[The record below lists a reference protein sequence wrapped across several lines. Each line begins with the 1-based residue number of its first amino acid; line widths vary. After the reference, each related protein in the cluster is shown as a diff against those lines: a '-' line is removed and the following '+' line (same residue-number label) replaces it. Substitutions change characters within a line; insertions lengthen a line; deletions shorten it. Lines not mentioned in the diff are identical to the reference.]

1 MPDSNPISSVKLRW
15 LPDITTDMTTS
26 HLTNPAKDA
35 GQVIGYSHST
45 RLSKDDRQVAGYRSL
60 LMKQLAIRLSYQP
73 KSFWP
78 GTRKTI
84 AKSLVITVLVALSA
98 SLACRRPFDWAQDRL
113 V

>member
-1 MPDSNPISSVKLRW
+1 MPDMPDFNPISSVKLRW

-60 LMKQLAIRLSYQP
+60 LMKQLAIRLSYQN
-73 KSFWP
+73 
-78 GTRKTI
+78 TI